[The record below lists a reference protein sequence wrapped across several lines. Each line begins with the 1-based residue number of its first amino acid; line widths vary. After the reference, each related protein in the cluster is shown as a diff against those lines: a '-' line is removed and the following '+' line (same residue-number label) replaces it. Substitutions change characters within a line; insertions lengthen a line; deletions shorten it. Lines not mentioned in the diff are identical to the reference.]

1 MMEFVL
7 PSNNRRGIGPIGLVF
22 KTCFHTNAD
31 SIKQCVEPES
41 TKDLN
46 IISGTDG
53 VDKITR
59 DMDKERVEALIFTSI
74 CAQPEST
81 RPPECTEDKGLLTI
95 FSAWKLG
102 LWLRALAREPSYR
115 MPSQLWPW

>member
-7 PSNNRRGIGPIGLVF
+7 PSNQRRGIGSIGLVLR
-22 KTCFHTNAD
+22 TCFRTKAD

-46 IISGTDG
+46 VISGTDR
-53 VDKITR
+53 VDKLITR
-59 DMDKERVEALIFTSI
+59 DVDKERVEALIFTSI

-81 RPPECTEDKGLLTI
+81 
-95 FSAWKLG
+95 
-102 LWLRALAREPSYR
+102 
-115 MPSQLWPW
+115 